1 MGRESRYYIPDNV
14 LELVDDFPAWNT
26 YLWGEYF
33 WKTFYLRTLNVVSR
47 KNKRDSKKNREI
59 VKEPPKKKKKVDN
72 SSKKKKKVEKEAPTK
87 KITYNLYGF
96 VWSLNKDR
104 TVIPR
109 GLAWSKIGKFQKGD
123 YSRLFAQFSLVVVLR
138 DVVGEVRAEVLELEQ
153 KITVVEKALKLRY
166 QDNSEDFVAKQV
178 HHKPHELVGSESN
191 SAVYSQDKYSI
202 LQLVQLASNE
212 KSGPVVDSTQLD
224 VDNRIDWNVGFDHM
238 LESVYIN
245 EQFDDKGEEGL
256 VKLDD
261 MLSMEEN
268 LSDVKVDEQMDA
280 QVEVDRATGQASPP
294 PTATEVE
301 DEVCVDV
308 HVDPV

>member
-1 MGRESRYYIPDNV
+1 MNTTRSPPPPPPTPSKTKG
-14 LELVDDFPAWNT
+14 LELGADNLTLEGVATELAPSDFVSQN
-26 YLWGEYF
+26 YE
-33 WKTFYLRTLNVVSR
+33 TLVALMQ
-47 KNKRDSKKNREI
+47 E
-59 VKEPPKKKKKVDN
+59 E
-72 SSKKKKKVEKEAPTK
+72 TK
-87 KITYNLYGF
+87 KRSSQ
-96 VWSLNKDR
+96 SLQARLNFGPEDEVSPPRHQKERRGKDNR
-104 TVIPR
+104 RP
-109 GLAWSKIGKFQKGD
+109 
-123 YSRLFAQFSLVVVLR
+123 
-138 DVVGEVRAEVLELEQ
+138 
-153 KITVVEKALKLRY
+153 ITVVEKALKLRY

-191 SAVYSQDKYSI
+191 SAVW
-202 LQLVQLASNE
+202 
-212 KSGPVVDSTQLD
+212 T
-224 VDNRIDWNVGFDHM
+224 VGFDHM

-268 LSDVKVDEQMDA
+268 ISDVKVDEQRDA